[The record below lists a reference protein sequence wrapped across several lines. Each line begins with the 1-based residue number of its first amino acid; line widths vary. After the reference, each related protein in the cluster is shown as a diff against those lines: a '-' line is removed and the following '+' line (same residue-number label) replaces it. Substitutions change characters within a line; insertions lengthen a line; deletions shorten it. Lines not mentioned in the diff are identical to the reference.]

1 MSGMEEENEAAKEWK
16 SLVRMNEQDRV
27 SQASSLATISAFP
40 VHGKGGDGKLQTFGK
55 RGRAVKRDPNC
66 PVVIRGWLC
75 KQDSSGLKL
84 WKRRWFVLSD
94 FCLFYYKDSREES
107 VLGSIPLP
115 SYNILFC
122 TPRECKNRKYAFKA
136 VHQGMRSYIFS
147 ADTQEDMLGWV
158 RALSQS
164 ACMEMESSLNRRCSS
179 YQDFTRIR
187 SSSESLD
194 LPETPAVRNGPTQ
207 LRVHSNGSQ
216 NEASPLVGGR
226 MGTPQ
231 LEQRGKQRSMRQS
244 PSPRT
249 STPTNSAGQSRRRQS
264 HAQEA
269 AEQDSLPLNYPHQ
282 TPPQTMKSTG
292 SAPLTPKGQL
302 GSRPHTPVGRV
313 DIRPQDDLLL
323 TPQSIGSAPPS
334 PRLDFS
340 PCSLTPT
347 PEKRHTLNR
356 PTPGYSSP
364 HPISTARRAAGK
376 ACSPGGQAGLLPPL
390 PPPRIAPVPPP
401 PQYHH
406 HHRSHMSVCPLQP
419 AMPATSD
426 LFQERDQQQLR
437 TPESEVDAV
446 LTRLCG
452 CDKLLQSL
460 SLEIAQLQADKDNVQ
475 CALEMA
481 RLQLE
486 EWKGQGFKGQ
496 CIRGK
501 EGLLSQKAFLQDD
514 LVTIRARMC
523 DVSMEM
529 ERVWSQYERM
539 ESELSVLRSHLQHI
553 CRFGRPQEQS
563 QAQREL
569 WMMEDILC
577 GLKANR
583 NLFRNMLRLPR
594 QIVASPILQKSVL
607 HPGAPGSQTDG
618 LQNDASMGLYGGLS
632 PHHRSEQFGDNPS
645 VLSRDRKLSDTM
657 PGTVPGLTA
666 SNWSTPDTTIK
677 RVRMSEE
684 EQRERIKRNQERLA
698 NQKKAPT
705 SSPTNHS
712 QSQQPSPPREEPPF
726 PLRVTRVLTA
736 VLPSAL
742 VARRVS
748 VEDPPHELATPL
760 PEQISPG
767 MHQLVPDQNK
777 KPHRRH
783 REMFL
788 EKRHQNSHRIATE
801 VMKDGHGQS
810 LPCEELSSEMTD
822 HQSKLSHPARELPV
836 QNQHM
841 TAIEDG
847 SSSLPKSTMSEIQG
861 ATEKSVLPEASIIE
875 PEKSVQPRRSDWSV
889 SGNGSL
895 PPNLRPRDEDGCRGF
910 TGNERREKV
919 RGRTSFLVSDL
930 DVDPDLCL
938 TPEQRDAKLK
948 RVERIRARVIRS
960 AVRESNM
967 QPNTPQTGD
976 YIERLMK
983 HSSTLPNKAL
993 KKQMAAGS
1001 GDSEVCCC
1009 AEGVDCDHCCH
1020 SYRDPDLSINVT
1032 TKPHPSRVPTLNFIQ
1047 VERNT
1052 DSENSDCDSKQVPL
1066 KGDCGNTDISS
1077 WHHKGVTQKHF
1088 ISTNHITKLTVFP
1101 TNRSIESTQE
1111 AQSSCPF
1118 HCVTKKVE
1126 ELTGNLNEIPIL
1138 PTNPRAEWF
1147 LSTNQMVECIPF
1159 INPKIKPAS
1168 SENATSE
1175 DHNDTTCDFT
1185 IEPTVTDASSESL
1198 LSAAKQSVESLEEDA
1213 SSTFPDASEQIEGT
1227 GLKTTAIHPSSPKNL
1242 PKSNHRPIL
1251 IKLANETKESDH
1263 PDSDITE
1270 EVTLFASQKKVLEQ
1284 TTGKNEES
1292 QKLAGALNK
1301 EHKSPANSGCD
1312 IADIEER
1319 NTAECLPKHITPYA
1333 TINFV
1338 PAVGSLLSTEP
1349 QGPPLVDQ
1357 NVCPALCVK
1366 NNSHPSSKSTHEL
1379 HIYEEIAYGATL
1391 QANQIQE
1398 CPVAVNNLP
1407 TSNPPLSE
1415 HTKHLPTDLP
1425 GHSASSSQ
1433 GAKAVMETGN
1443 GLSIE
1448 AELEGTSENVE
1459 LSERKGKDVRLRR
1472 DEVNLNSKLKNGKDN
1487 RSSPFIQAR
1496 VTVVRTSL

>member
-16 SLVRMNEQDRV
+16 SLVRMNEQDR
-27 SQASSLATISAFP
+27 
-40 VHGKGGDGKLQTFGK
+40 GGDGKLQTFGK

-75 KQDSSGLKL
+75 KQ
-84 WKRRWFVLSD
+84 
-94 FCLFYYKDSREES
+94 
-107 VLGSIPLP
+107 
-115 SYNILFC
+115 
-122 TPRECKNRKYAFKA
+122 A

-376 ACSPGGQAGLLPPL
+376 
-390 PPPRIAPVPPP
+390 
-401 PQYHH
+401 
-406 HHRSHMSVCPLQP
+406 
-419 AMPATSD
+419 PATSD

-437 TPESEVDAV
+437 TPESEVD
-446 LTRLCG
+446 
-452 CDKLLQSL
+452 
-460 SLEIAQLQADKDNVQ
+460 
-475 CALEMA
+475 
-481 RLQLE
+481 
-486 EWKGQGFKGQ
+486 
-496 CIRGK
+496 
-501 EGLLSQKAFLQDD
+501 
-514 LVTIRARMC
+514 
-523 DVSMEM
+523 EM

-618 LQNDASMGLYGGLS
+618 LQNDASMELQGIIQDREVEQGWLESESELEGLYGGLS

-742 VARRVS
+742 VARHLETKTGVVDLLAMREGKRS
-748 VEDPPHELATPL
+748 EGAPP
-760 PEQISPG
+760 
-767 MHQLVPDQNK
+767 
-777 KPHRRH
+777 
-783 REMFL
+783 F
-788 EKRHQNSHRIATE
+788 
-801 VMKDGHGQS
+801 
-810 LPCEELSSEMTD
+810 
-822 HQSKLSHPARELPV
+822 
-836 QNQHM
+836 
-841 TAIEDG
+841 
-847 SSSLPKSTMSEIQG
+847 
-861 ATEKSVLPEASIIE
+861 
-875 PEKSVQPRRSDWSV
+875 
-889 SGNGSL
+889 
-895 PPNLRPRDEDGCRGF
+895 
-910 TGNERREKV
+910 
-919 RGRTSFLVSDL
+919 
-930 DVDPDLCL
+930 
-938 TPEQRDAKLK
+938 
-948 RVERIRARVIRS
+948 
-960 AVRESNM
+960 
-967 QPNTPQTGD
+967 
-976 YIERLMK
+976 
-983 HSSTLPNKAL
+983 
-993 KKQMAAGS
+993 
-1001 GDSEVCCC
+1001 
-1009 AEGVDCDHCCH
+1009 
-1020 SYRDPDLSINVT
+1020 
-1032 TKPHPSRVPTLNFIQ
+1032 
-1047 VERNT
+1047 
-1052 DSENSDCDSKQVPL
+1052 
-1066 KGDCGNTDISS
+1066 
-1077 WHHKGVTQKHF
+1077 
-1088 ISTNHITKLTVFP
+1088 
-1101 TNRSIESTQE
+1101 
-1111 AQSSCPF
+1111 
-1118 HCVTKKVE
+1118 
-1126 ELTGNLNEIPIL
+1126 
-1138 PTNPRAEWF
+1138 WF
-1147 LSTNQMVECIPF
+1147 LTLMLTL
-1159 INPKIKPAS
+1159 
-1168 SENATSE
+1168 TS
-1175 DHNDTTCDFT
+1175 
-1185 IEPTVTDASSESL
+1185 A
-1198 LSAAKQSVESLEEDA
+1198 
-1213 SSTFPDASEQIEGT
+1213 
-1227 GLKTTAIHPSSPKNL
+1227 
-1242 PKSNHRPIL
+1242 
-1251 IKLANETKESDH
+1251 
-1263 PDSDITE
+1263 
-1270 EVTLFASQKKVLEQ
+1270 
-1284 TTGKNEES
+1284 
-1292 QKLAGALNK
+1292 
-1301 EHKSPANSGCD
+1301 
-1312 IADIEER
+1312 
-1319 NTAECLPKHITPYA
+1319 
-1333 TINFV
+1333 
-1338 PAVGSLLSTEP
+1338 
-1349 QGPPLVDQ
+1349 
-1357 NVCPALCVK
+1357 
-1366 NNSHPSSKSTHEL
+1366 
-1379 HIYEEIAYGATL
+1379 
-1391 QANQIQE
+1391 
-1398 CPVAVNNLP
+1398 
-1407 TSNPPLSE
+1407 
-1415 HTKHLPTDLP
+1415 
-1425 GHSASSSQ
+1425 
-1433 GAKAVMETGN
+1433 
-1443 GLSIE
+1443 
-1448 AELEGTSENVE
+1448 
-1459 LSERKGKDVRLRR
+1459 
-1472 DEVNLNSKLKNGKDN
+1472 
-1487 RSSPFIQAR
+1487 
-1496 VTVVRTSL
+1496 